1 MRIRPPVVR
10 DMQQSLWDQM
20 TASPDRPRPPV
31 PAAQEGQPDMD
42 RRLARLKVLGELK
55 TSGVLTDEEFQREKM
70 KILEEG

>member
-1 MRIRPPVVR
+1 
-10 DMQQSLWDQM
+10 
-20 TASPDRPRPPV
+20 
-31 PAAQEGQPDMD
+31 MD